1 MTLKPTKLK
10 LHLLLAFSLF
20 FQSSTVFAHGGV
32 VLENDVCLININ
44 FLQAHFTVFQPESSQ
59 DDEFCEDIPDL
70 TRSVFVMEYL
80 HDLLQDMRVDF
91 RIIRDETNIGKYAQW
106 NDVQQLGDIEALTV
120 FYEPPRIEESGFFSA
135 SYNFAD
141 KGTYIGIVTASH
153 PTEVRD
159 YSAVFYFQ
167 VGGADLGS
175 LPVFAVLLL
184 LIQLGYW
191 YSYGG
196 YKDFRA
202 RRR

>member
-1 MTLKPTKLK
+1 MTSNTTKFK
-10 LHLLLAFSLF
+10 LHLLLTFSLF
-20 FQSSTVFAHGGV
+20 FQSSIVFAHGGV
-32 VLENDVCLININ
+32 VSENDVCLININ

-106 NDVQQLGDIEALTV
+106 EDVQQLGDIDALTV

-135 SYNFAD
+135 SYDFAD

-153 PTEVRD
+153 PTEARD
-159 YSAVFYFQ
+159 YNAVFYFR
-167 VGGADLGS
+167 VGGLNLGS
-175 LPVFAVLLL
+175 LPIFAALIL

-196 YKDFRA
+196 YKEFRA